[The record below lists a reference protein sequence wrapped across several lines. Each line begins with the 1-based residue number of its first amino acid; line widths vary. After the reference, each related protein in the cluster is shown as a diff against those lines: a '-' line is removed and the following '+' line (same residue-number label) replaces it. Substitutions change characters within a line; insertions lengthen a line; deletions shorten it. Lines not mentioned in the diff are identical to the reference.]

1 MDSPFDSTC
10 LSAPPSLLHRA
21 GEWGNPSL
29 PLRVIAMHSSSRNH
43 LPRFVFLCLF
53 TEILGQ
59 TFLAGHSDRELL
71 YSSFYCN
78 LVNLHASSFKPV
90 SATVLADNAQI
101 NPLACAI
108 IVPAIQS
115 LRMGIVFQ
123 LSCISIFPA
132 RKCSNMFRA
141 LHHNHLS

>member
-10 LSAPPSLLHRA
+10 LLALPSLLHRA

-43 LPRFVFLCLF
+43 LPRFVFLCL
-53 TEILGQ
+53 IKLGQ

-78 LVNLHASSFKPV
+78 LVNLRASSFKPE
-90 SATVLADNAQI
+90 SASVLADSAQI
-101 NPLACAI
+101 NPLTYAI
-108 IVPAIQS
+108 IDPAIQS
-115 LRMGIVFQ
+115 SHMGIVFQ

>member
-1 MDSPFDSTC
+1 MGKSKSPPQGHRNAFIISQ
-10 LSAPPSLLHRA
+10 SLAAFCVLVSHHR
-21 GEWGNPSL
+21 
-29 PLRVIAMHSSSRNH
+29 
-43 LPRFVFLCLF
+43 
-53 TEILGQ
+53 ILGQ

-78 LVNLHASSFKPV
+78 LVNLRASSFKPE
-90 SATVLADNAQI
+90 SASVLADSAQI
-101 NPLACAI
+101 NPLTYAI

-115 LRMGIVFQ
+115 LHMGIVFQ
-123 LSCISIFPA
+123 LSCIPIFPA